1 MNALLKTVSLCFAA
15 GAAGGLANA
24 VFVWGM
30 GAAGGSAMMGVS
42 IAPAWTPPWLYNR
55 LVWGGVWGLTLAVP
69 LFTGSVVAR
78 GILFSLAPTGVQL
91 LVVFPNMLHKGLY
104 GLDLGQL
111 TPVFVLAANAVWG
124 IAAAWWLSRVQEGGR
139 PRGLR

>member
-1 MNALLKTVSLCFAA
+1 MNALLRTISLCFAA

-30 GAAGGSAMMGVS
+30 GAAGASAMMGVS

-55 LVWGGVWGLTLAVP
+55 LVWGGVWGIVLAIP

-78 GILFSLAPTGVQL
+78 GILFSLAPTAAQL
-91 LVVFPNMLHKGLY
+91 LVVFPKMLHKGMY
-104 GLDLGQL
+104 GLELGQL

-124 IAAAWWLSRVQEGGR
+124 VAASWWLSRIQEGGR